1 MHVWFKK
8 LKKKYRPGSHL
19 PILKVWITLLMPKRL
34 LQLKRVL
41 KQHYGFHSVT
51 NYQEKENFRSIN

>member
-8 LKKKYRPGSHL
+8 LKKKDRPGSHL
-19 PILKVWITLLMPKRL
+19 PILKVWIIVDAKTFATI
-34 LQLKRVL
+34 KRVL
-41 KQHYGFHSVT
+41 KQQYGFHSVT